1 MDRRSSPI
9 TDLYGASPEDY
20 SPRRKS
26 HTGLYVLLTITG
38 FFVFES
44 IQPVMRLR
52 PDPPPSVIG
61 ASLSLDEASHASQMR
76 TARTCWDYAIA
87 SVQGDYPYGRALP
100 RNPPS
105 KFKGK
110 SGKASAISAL
120 CWPRLRNAWSRPE
133 SWVRTYEW
141 STDWLTNPDAPFQR
155 TIFNILNRFT
165 IGN

>member
-38 FFVFES
+38 FFVFGS

-61 ASLSLDEASHASQMR
+61 ASLSPGEASHSSQMR
-76 TARTCWDYAIA
+76 TARACWDYAIA
-87 SVQGDYPYGRALP
+87 SVQDVYPYGRDLP

-105 KFKGK
+105 DFKSK
-110 SGKASAISAL
+110 SGIGAL

-141 STDWLTNPDAPFQR
+141 TTDWLTNPDGPFQR
-155 TIFNILNRFT
+155 TIFNILNRFS
-165 IGN
+165 ISY